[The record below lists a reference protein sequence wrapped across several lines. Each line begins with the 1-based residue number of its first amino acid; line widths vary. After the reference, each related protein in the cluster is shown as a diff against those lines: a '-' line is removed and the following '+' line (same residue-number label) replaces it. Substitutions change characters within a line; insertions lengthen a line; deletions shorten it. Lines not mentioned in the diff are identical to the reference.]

1 MLKQDNPLI
10 TISIPTYN
18 SENFLALCLDAIK
31 KQTFK
36 NIEVNIIDGNSKDDT
51 VRIAEKYGVKVI
63 KYPGALLGAR
73 YEGLKAAD
81 GEYILLL
88 DSDQILEE
96 TCVERAVVEMDN
108 AKDMLILEEDVYR
121 CDNFIEKLFHYDRK
135 LVHEI
140 KDFNPATSAMLP
152 RFYRTE
158 ILKKAFANIP
168 IDVLQNV
175 GGQDHAIIYFEAW
188 NISHGVDL
196 LPNAVK
202 HIEPNSLGAMWRKFY
217 RWGYTS
223 VGARNNKYND
233 LLNKKERFRRGLF
246 KNGLWRE
253 SVASILLLLIKGIP
267 YKIGYFVGK
276 IKKI

>member
-1 MLKQDNPLI
+1 MEQLV
-10 TISIPTYN
+10 TISIPTFN
-18 SENFLALCLDAIK
+18 SASFLERCLKAIHC
-31 KQTFK
+31 QTYK
-36 NIEVNIIDGNSKDDT
+36 NIEVNIVDGNSQDST
-51 VRIAEKYGVKVI
+51 VEIAKKFGAKI
-63 KYPGALLGAR
+63 INCPGALLGAR
-73 YEGLKAAD
+73 HEGLKIAN

-88 DSDQILEE
+88 DSDQIMESA
-96 TCVERAVVEMDN
+96 CIERAVAEMGN

-135 LVHEI
+135 LIHGV
-140 KDFNPATSAMLP
+140 KDFDPTTSVMLP

-158 ILKKAFANIP
+158 ILKKAFSNIP
-168 IDVLQNV
+168 ADVLKNV

-188 NISHGVDL
+188 NISHRVGL

-223 VGARNNKYND
+223 VDARNNKYTD
-233 LLNKKERFRRGLF
+233 LLSKKERFRKGLF
-246 KNGLWRE
+246 KNGLWKE
-253 SVASILLLLIKGIP
+253 SMASISLLLIKGVP

-276 IKKI
+276 FKKIQ